1 MKRKIISLIIAAAFT
16 VCSSITSSAQ
26 TVPQNSAAA
35 EVPCESRETMDI
47 AESGSVIDICESGSS
62 YYGDLNGDNRVTS
75 VDSLLIL
82 RQSVSLE
89 HFSSAKKKLAD
100 VNSDGH
106 ITSSDSL
113 EVLRYS
119 VGLLSNTYVGRI
131 YGMANAHKSK
141 FKQELEKNKTAI
153 MTYQNK
159 LAYQTD
165 NKSVMFANVIG
176 DGYPEMIYAYS
187 EDGIHSKLKIVTYV
201 NGTVKTAYECDWYQ
215 GTPQG
220 GMRSHALYTRT
231 GSTSL
236 YMYRYVTYL
245 NNPSESN
252 LYELKPNSDGTLKET
267 IVTRHLI
274 SYNNATDVETH
285 EYYVK
290 GQKSTKQEMRNTID
304 LYTTN
309 VNQILLL
316 NRGYLCDFAGMLNSG
331 PKYMTHTYSEAVN
344 SLG

>member
-1 MKRKIISLIIAAAFT
+1 MKRKIISLIIAAVFT

-89 HFSSAKKKLAD
+89 NFSSAKKKLAD
-100 VNSDGH
+100 VNTDGH
-106 ITSSDSL
+106 ITSADSL

-201 NGTVKTAYECDWYQ
+201 NGTVKTAYECDWYSATQ
-215 GTPQG
+215 AGLY
-220 GMRSHALYTRT
+220 SHALYTRT

-236 YMYRYVTYL
+236 YMYRYVGKVSK
-245 NNPSESN
+245 PSESN

-267 IVTRHLI
+267 IVTSHLI
-274 SYNNATDVETH
+274 SYSYATNLETH

-304 LYTTN
+304 LYTTS

-316 NRGYLCDFAGMLNSG
+316 NRGYLSDFAGMLNSG